1 MTLADTMCTYPV
13 LIALSAAA
21 GVQFVKGM
29 VWWARHGKPDMRRF
43 VRTGGMPSAHGA
55 SVASLTTAVAIEH
68 GFRSMLFSVTLYFS
82 LIVMYDATGLRRAA
96 GQQAAILNRLMEQQA
111 PRRDLIEQRLW
122 ELLGH
127 TPFEVLVGA
136 MLGVAY
142 ALAWY
147 KL

>member
-1 MTLADTMCTYPV
+1 
-13 LIALSAAA
+13 
-21 GVQFVKGM
+21 
-29 VWWARHGKPDMRRF
+29 
-43 VRTGGMPSAHGA
+43 
-55 SVASLTTAVAIEH
+55 
-68 GFRSMLFSVTLYFS
+68 MLFSVTLYFA

-96 GQQAAILNRLMEQQA
+96 GQQAAILNRLMEQQTQG
-111 PRRDLIEQRLW
+111 REVIGQRLW

-147 KL
+147 QL